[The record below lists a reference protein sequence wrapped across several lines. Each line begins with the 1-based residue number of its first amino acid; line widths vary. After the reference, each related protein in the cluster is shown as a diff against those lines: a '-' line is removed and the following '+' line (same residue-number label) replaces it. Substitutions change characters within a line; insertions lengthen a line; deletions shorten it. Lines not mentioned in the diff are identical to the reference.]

1 MSLSEKM
8 ILNCETLQDKVG
20 KSENKQQLQ
29 IDKLT
34 LIIESIKNRVYNE
47 NTQNLNPNKQKQKH
61 NFIETTSNF
70 QLEEKVINLEQ
81 ELINIKDN

>member
-47 NTQNLNPNKQKQKH
+47 NT
-61 NFIETTSNF
+61 
-70 QLEEKVINLEQ
+70 
-81 ELINIKDN
+81 

>member
-47 NTQNLNPNKQKQKH
+47 NLNPKKQKH

-81 ELINIKDN
+81 EMINIKENQL